1 MEFKRCTRCG
11 GFYISEGDVCSNCIT
26 KDNLELGTFRNYVQ
40 ENGLSNSLEHLSNQ
54 TGISVKNLSRF
65 ISYGGFD
72 ND

>member
-11 GFYISEGDVCSNCIT
+11 GFYVSAGDVCPNCIT

-40 ENGLSNSLEHLSNQ
+40 ENGLNNSLENLSNQ
-54 TGISVKNLSRF
+54 TGISEKNLSRF